1 MTNEAQINLLL
12 ELNPDA
18 TIKDYEKFKGRD
30 IDQLAFEVKEKK
42 AKEKADRINQKLSA

>member
-42 AKEKADRINQKLSA
+42 AKELAEQLNSKLSA